1 MEEKATISR
10 CNLVD
15 NVVNLYG
22 KRESQKNVA
31 TKVKISVGDVGKI
44 TRAFGY
50 SHGVLAPV
58 RNAIIFLRD
67 FSFLEKYGV

>member
-10 CNLVD
+10 RDLVEKIA
-15 NVVNLYG
+15 NLYG

-31 TKVKISVGDVGKI
+31 TKAKISVRDVGKI
-44 TRAFGY
+44 TRALGY
-50 SHGVLAPV
+50 SHGVHAPV
-58 RNAIIFLRD
+58 RNALIFLKD